1 MKASEVLAA
10 ARDEIEKGWTQNTFE
25 DHEGSVCAVGAI
37 SRAAAQHKD
46 TVDGLDGFID
56 LCDAQETATAALER
70 LVHEHGGRSIM
81 SYNDHATDKQQVL
94 DLFDKAIAGLEE
106 RGE

>member
-10 ARDEIEKGWTQNTFE
+10 ARDEIENGWTRGTFE
-25 DHEGSVCAVGAI
+25 DTHGSVCAVGAI
-37 SRAAAQHKD
+37 HRAAEQKKATVTGLDGVIELAAAQED
-46 TVDGLDGFID
+46 
-56 LCDAQETATAALER
+56 ATAAIQR
-70 LVHEHGGRSIM
+70 LTREHGSGSIM
-81 SYNDHATDKQQVL
+81 GYNDHATDKQQVL

>member
-1 MKASEVLAA
+1 MRGVPRERWAISRAPPSS
-10 ARDEIEKGWTQNTFE
+10 IGT
-25 DHEGSVCAVGAI
+25 AI